1 MAKLS
6 MFRALLGSSPFSLAS
21 SALARSQQ
29 SRRTEGFVESPPD
42 RLTAGQLNAA
52 LANEIG
58 RFVAG
63 YTGRGATRSRAFVH
77 DDVVVCLLEDGA
89 TKAELNLVEAGKA
102 DLVRLQRDALQRAM
116 EAQLVATVQ
125 RLTERTVISFLSGS
139 STRGESA
146 VEVFVLESAPA
157 YG

>member
-1 MAKLS
+1 ME
-6 MFRALLGSSPFSLAS
+6 SL
-21 SALARSQQ
+21 
-29 SRRTEGFVESPPD
+29 PD

-58 RFVAG
+58 RFVAEF
-63 YTGRGATRSRAFVH
+63 TGRGATRSRAFVR

-146 VEVFVLESAPA
+146 VEVFVLESAPS